1 LGDDRLVR
9 VTLCWL
15 PPLALLVGC
24 ATSPPLEPATP
35 RAAARAPAPPP
46 AERVEP
52 VLALVESAAQRH
64 GLDVPLVLGVIQIE
78 SGFNPQTRSS
88 AGAVGLMQLMPRT
101 AAALAKRLGR
111 EGVPI
116 DDPGFNIEA
125 GCLYLELLRERFGGD
140 LELALAAYNTGPYR
154 VAGWRAAGKPLSEGT
169 RRYVDAVLAARRAF
183 AEGGSRLAAARAARA
198 ARPPESGEG
207 RRGAPKGPDRAGL
220 RALLRRQAERYP
232 DEPTPASAP
241 ASRPADDRTDD
252 GIDELT
258 R

>member
-1 LGDDRLVR
+1 MHLARLAS
-9 VTLCWL
+9 LL
-15 PPLALLVGC
+15 PLALLSSTGGSGC
-24 ATSPPLEPATP
+24 ATSLPAEPP
-35 RAAARAPAPPP
+35 RAAARPPAPPP

-64 GLDVPLVLGVIQIE
+64 GLEVALVLAVIQIE

-101 AAALAKRLGR
+101 AAALARRLGR
-111 EGVPI
+111 EGAAI
-116 DDPGFNIEA
+116 DDPGFNVEA

-154 VAGWRAAGKPLSEGT
+154 VAGWRAAGRPLSEGT
-169 RRYVDAVLAARRAF
+169 RRYVDAVLAARRVF

-198 ARPPESGEG
+198 SRPPE
-207 RRGAPKGPDRAGL
+207 PDRSGL

-232 DEPTPASAP
+232 DEPPAPASAP
-241 ASRPADDRTDD
+241 ASRPADERTND
-252 GIDELT
+252 GVDELT